1 MSERTL
7 ANIYNLHEL
16 RDAARRRMPRGVY
29 EYLERGVEDEA
40 CLDANREAFRRI
52 HLRPRIFTDVSSVD
66 ISKDLLGGPSTTPFA
81 IAPTGAAGLFWYQ
94 GDLMLA
100 KAAAAAGVPFTIST
114 NSTMD
119 VEEIAEAGGR
129 LWFQLYL
136 WENRALSH
144 AVMDR
149 AQAVGCD
156 TMFVTADIPVP
167 PMREYNFR
175 NRFQTPFRVTPR
187 NAIDVLTHPRWLV
200 GTMGK
205 YWMNGGMP
213 QQANLP
219 KELKASV
226 TGAVPARARFR
237 NDNLTWDEVK
247 ALRDRWKGKFLIKG
261 LLRADDAERALA
273 MGADGVVLSNHGGRS
288 LDTAQPTLDALPAIV
303 DVVKDKLAI
312 FLDGGVQRGSD
323 VVKALAMGADGVL
336 VGRAAVYGLAVGGEV
351 GVTKAIDILKA
362 EIRRTM
368 GQVGAP
374 NVAAITS
381 DLVAR

>member
-1 MSERTL
+1 MSGAL
-7 ANIYNLHEL
+7 ADIYNLHDL
-16 RDAARRRMPRGVY
+16 REAARRRLPRGVY

-40 CLDANREAFRRI
+40 ALDANRAAFRRV
-52 HLRPRIFTDVSSVD
+52 HLRPRVFTDVSSVD
-66 ISKDLLGGPSTTPFA
+66 ISTTLLGGPSTTPFA
-81 IAPTGAAGLFWYQ
+81 IAPTGGAGLFWYQ

-100 KAAAAAGVPFTIST
+100 RAAAAAGVPFTIST

-144 AVMDR
+144 AVMER
-149 AQAVGCD
+149 AAAVGCD
-156 TMFVTADIPVP
+156 TLFVTADIPVP

-175 NRFQTPFRVTPR
+175 NRFATPFRVTPT
-187 NAIDVLTHPRWLV
+187 NAIDVLRHPRWLV

-205 YWMNGGMP
+205 YWTSGGMP

-219 KELKASV
+219 RELKASV
-226 TGAVPARARFR
+226 TGAVPERARFR
-237 NDNLTWDEVK
+237 NDNITWDEVK
-247 ALRDRWKGKFLIKG
+247 GLRDRWKGRFVIKG

-273 MGADGVVLSNHGGRS
+273 LGADGVVLSNHGGRS
-288 LDTAQPTLDALPAIV
+288 LDTAQPTLDALPGIV
-303 DVVKDKLAI
+303 AAVKGRLAI
-312 FLDGGVQRGSD
+312 YIDGGIQRGSD

-336 VGRAAVYGLAVGGEV
+336 AGRAAVYGLAAGGEA

-374 NVAAITS
+374 SIA
-381 DLVAR
+381 DLTPDLIA